1 MILARAAEANLSRMA
16 YHAAGLAVINRARLT
31 ESAAGTGQQQAEQKH
46 QENEFEVGPHIQATE
61 LPRFWSVDNT
71 RGGRCQLLFS
81 PDNLESLT
89 ECGDTFSTCRAF
101 GTLKTC
107 RHILLLA
114 LTMSLTPAEDRLN
127 SHRVTFLSA
136 SAERLKPT
144 TQVTEG
150 LVLGRCFLPGTMKR

>member
-31 ESAAGTGQQQAEQKH
+31 ESAAGAGQQQAEQKH

-61 LPRFWSVDNT
+61 LPRFWSVDST
-71 RGGRCQLLFS
+71 RGGRCQPLFS